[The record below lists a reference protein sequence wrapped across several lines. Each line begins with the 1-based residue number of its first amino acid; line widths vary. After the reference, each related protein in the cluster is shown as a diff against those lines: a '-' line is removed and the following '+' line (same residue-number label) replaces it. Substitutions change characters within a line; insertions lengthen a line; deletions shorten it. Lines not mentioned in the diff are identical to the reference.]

1 MAVARTPSPSDG
13 RVPCPQ
19 CGGFVHPIAGR
30 CKHCKADL
38 AAHRAARPAA
48 AAALPALRAV
58 HEAPQPAPA
67 PPSPYAPVPAAAETQ
82 VVRPPVVAV
91 PMPAEESRPILP
103 QRPTGRMEAATQK
116 RSLLRNWPVIV
127 IVLASLA
134 IATAVVLMVYPPAGT
149 AKADSRRLAPPP
161 APERMDTNPLP
172 PPSGNGNVVPPKS
185 SGVDPW
191 SKRNPQGAQPAQP
204 PPGYD
209 DDDDTQIDPDDLAAD
224 PFNPNG
230 GGGAGGMFDP
240 FSGLGGNPFGNLGA
254 LGMQDQFM
262 FTLVGHVC
270 TRAKTCGNSQLTQ
283 MCSTLDQLLAGGK
296 APSCASGQRCLAK
309 IDSLD
314 CDLLSGSNLLG
325 AATLAQDCMEAIQ
338 SC

>member
-1 MAVARTPSPSDG
+1 MP
-13 RVPCPQ
+13 
-19 CGGFVHPIAGR
+19 
-30 CKHCKADL
+30 L
-38 AAHRAARPAA
+38 APEPHA
-48 AAALPALRAV
+48 
-58 HEAPQPAPA
+58 
-67 PPSPYAPVPAAAETQ
+67 
-82 VVRPPVVAV
+82 VRPPVVAM

-103 QRPTGRMEAATQK
+103 PRPTGRMDAAAPK

-172 PPSGNGNVVPPKS
+172 PQGGVPPKS
-185 SGVDPW
+185 SGIDPW
-191 SKRNPQGAQPAQP
+191 SKGKPQGAQPSQPVP
-204 PPGYD
+204 PPGY
-209 DDDDTQIDPDDLAAD
+209 DDDDTQIDPDDLSAD

-230 GGGAGGMFDP
+230 GAGGTFDP
-240 FSGLGGNPFGNLGA
+240 FGGLGGNPFGNLGA

-270 TRAKTCGNSQLTQ
+270 TRAKTCGNSQLTD
-283 MCSTLDQLLAGGK
+283 MCSTVDQLLQGGK
-296 APSCASGQRCLAK
+296 APSCAAGQRCLAK

-314 CDLLSGSNLLG
+314 CDVLSASNLLG